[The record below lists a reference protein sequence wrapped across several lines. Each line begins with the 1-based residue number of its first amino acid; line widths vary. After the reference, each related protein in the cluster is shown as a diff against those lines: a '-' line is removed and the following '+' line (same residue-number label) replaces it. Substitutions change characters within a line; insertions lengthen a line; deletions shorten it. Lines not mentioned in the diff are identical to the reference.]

1 MSLGPRGTTT
11 MSNSLWCDFYLDSIL
26 MIMGQSCLFVALL
39 SSFARCGTQATNKN
53 MPSFCCPIINILTNS
68 IKKWMGIFEWLIDWC
83 FYFPRVYYAYHWS
96 EKGDAFGTH
105 TTMLLGTTASV
116 DDVTRHA
123 PNFTGSTN
131 TFEVIKSQASKLCF
145 DRSKVKENN

>member
-1 MSLGPRGTTT
+1 MKINQGTKEF
-11 MSNSLWCDFYLDSIL
+11 LL
-26 MIMGQSCLFVALL
+26 LFAH
-39 SSFARCGTQATNKN
+39 
-53 MPSFCCPIINILTNS
+53 LT
-68 IKKWMGIFEWLIDWC
+68 
-83 FYFPRVYYAYHWS
+83 RVYYAYHWS

-123 PNFTGSTN
+123 LNFTGSTN
-131 TFEVIKSQASKLCF
+131 TFEVIKSHASKLCF

>member
-1 MSLGPRGTTT
+1 
-11 MSNSLWCDFYLDSIL
+11 
-26 MIMGQSCLFVALL
+26 MIMGQSCLFVALVA
-39 SSFARCGTQATNKN
+39 SFAPCGTRATNKN
-53 MPSFCCPIINILTNS
+53 MPSKSHVVILLSIHAIS
-68 IKKWMGIFEWLIDWC
+68 IKKWMEFFEWLIDWC

-96 EKGDAFGTH
+96 EKGDGFETH

-116 DDVTRHA
+116 DDVACRV